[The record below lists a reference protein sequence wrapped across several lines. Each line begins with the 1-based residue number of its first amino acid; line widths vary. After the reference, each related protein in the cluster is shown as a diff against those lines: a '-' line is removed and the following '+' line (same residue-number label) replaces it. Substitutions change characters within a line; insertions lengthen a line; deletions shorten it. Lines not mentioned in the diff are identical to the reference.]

1 MKKASKFFGIIALA
15 VVIMFSA
22 AIPAVAQGGNMDRLI
37 SDFDKAV
44 GDLMALAQKAS
55 AGDMAAIME
64 LSQGNLINRITTM
77 AAQLEA
83 ARASGQLTPAQV
95 TRLEQIVKK
104 YESVKF

>member
-1 MKKASKFFGIIALA
+1 MKKTSKLFGIIALA

-22 AIPAVAQGGNMDRLI
+22 AIPAVAQGGNMDRVI
-37 SDFDKAV
+37 NDFDKAV
-44 GDLMALAQKAS
+44 GDLMALAQKA
-55 AGDMAAIME
+55 ATGDMAAIME
-64 LSQGNLINRITTM
+64 MSQGDLINRITAM

-104 YESVKF
+104 YEAIKF